1 MKSCDSTFIKSYR
14 SINRL
19 TQFNEVKLSPTAKNI
34 YFFMA
39 SLHSSGLEIYPTLA
53 YLAEEYGVGR
63 KAVVLGLEQLHKSG
77 LISSIQRMDNSKVYT
92 LLLTPEQIIAIV
104 DKTQQPPAIE
114 PVTPEEESPKKEL
127 SDSELLG
134 HNPEQPS
141 TVIEDEEPEPEQ
153 GIKPSPKPKSKTKV
167 RDKTIPAY
175 DDSEDEEDI
184 NFKYEYEEAY

>member
-39 SLHSSGLEIYPTLA
+39 SLHSSGLEIYPSLA
-53 YLAEEYGVGR
+53 YLSNEYGVGR
-63 KAVVLGLEQLHKSG
+63 KAVLLGLEQLHKSG

-92 LLLTPEQIIAIV
+92 LLLTPEQVIAIV
-104 DKTQQPPAIE
+104 DKTQQPPAPE
-114 PVTPEEESPKKEL
+114 PVTSEKEL
-127 SDSELLG
+127 SDAEQLG
-134 HNPEQPS
+134 YNPEQPS
-141 TVIEDEEPEPEQ
+141 TVIEDEEPEPEPE
-153 GIKPSPKPKSKTKV
+153 IKPSPKPKPEKI

-175 DDSEDEEDI
+175 DDSDEEEDEGE
-184 NFKYEYEEAY
+184 FTFTYEEVY